1 MENQEILMQENT
13 GSAQT
18 LPEIIKEIE
27 NLAACFRE
35 AGEAEKNGAE
45 VAPYH
50 LQRGMINR
58 LFTSGGAYDKSTIM
72 LRLTVIDSLYSTNA
86 AFSHFSIEE
95 MAGAIFEIGS
105 EEEAA
110 NYFDAIAR
118 GGEDTRGLFSKS
130 YGTRK
135 NLGKGRVQMSL
146 LSKYAYYVL
155 LQNPARY
162 PLGFPIHDSLV
173 CSVYER
179 ACRLVGVTPGRGL
192 KTSIEHY
199 AAALDRL
206 RTAIFGDKELFQG
219 MQQFDLLDAYLWRVG
234 KLDSGNLSLLLNRDD
249 YARFIQNLGLEN
261 SPLPSKEKEFD
272 KAVKASCKE
281 QGATALRSL
290 TTPHLASLFTHW
302 LNHY

>member
-1 MENQEILMQENT
+1 MKNKEILMQGNT

-18 LPEIIKEIE
+18 LPEVIKEIE

-35 AGEAEKNGAE
+35 AGQNGAE
-45 VAPYH
+45 AAPYH
-50 LQRGMINR
+50 QQREMINR
-58 LFTSGGAYDKSTIM
+58 VFAGSGAYDKSVVM

-86 AFSHFSIEE
+86 AFSYFAIEE

-105 EEEAA
+105 EEETA
-110 NYFDAIAR
+110 NYFDTIAR
-118 GGEDTRGLFSKS
+118 GEKDTRGLFSKP

-135 NLGKGRVQMSL
+135 NLGKGRLQMSL

-155 LQNPARY
+155 LQNPERY

-206 RTAIFGDKELFQG
+206 RTAIFGNTALFRD

-234 KLDSGNLSLLLNRDD
+234 KLDSGNLSLLLTRKD
-249 YARFIQNLGLEN
+249 YAQFIRNLGLKD
-261 SPLPSKEKEFD
+261 SPLSSKEKEFD
-272 KAVKASCKE
+272 KAVKARCQE
-281 QGATALRSL
+281 QGANALRDL
-290 TTPHLASLFTHW
+290 TTPYLASLFTHW
-302 LNHY
+302 HAHY